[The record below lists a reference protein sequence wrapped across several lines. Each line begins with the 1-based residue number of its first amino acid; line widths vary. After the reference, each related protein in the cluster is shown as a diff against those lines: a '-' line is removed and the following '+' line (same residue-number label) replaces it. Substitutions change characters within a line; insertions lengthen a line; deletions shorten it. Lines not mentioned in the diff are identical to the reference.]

1 MRKSAL
7 LIAVV
12 LPLLGAESLS
22 AARFAV
28 ADRSTYTVPLQA
40 DGTFSLHNPAGN
52 IEVVGVDGKVVTVIA
67 ERIVQGTN
75 DAAIAE
81 GRRLTPIVTGGND
94 RARIIRTAT
103 VQRPGS
109 AWSSAVNYR
118 VEVPRSVTV
127 RVDVKSSDTVS
138 VSNISGPLFITSN
151 RGTIR
156 LTNITGPQV
165 NVETINGSI
174 VMDAPVFPQGNVTLF
189 TVNGSVMVSVAPNAN
204 FNWLAESIGGAY
216 HTNIGVTRSRWNGP
230 HMQGVVNA
238 GGRLLRTVSLMGS
251 ITLLRRGSSVADARP
266 IAPPQMLANTVAPMP
281 NQVTPRRD
289 RYLKVVHGDFMFS
302 TNVGNI
308 RIDEAHGFVKLET
321 GAGEVHLG
329 SVRKS
334 ADVVSLGGPIR
345 MGDVTGTITAN
356 TKAGDVQIQAARAG
370 GSITT
375 GGGLIRLLYAGGP
388 TRLQSGGGDIT
399 VRQANSSVNAQTR
412 SGDISITMDA
422 TSRSHRV
429 FAKTAKG
436 SVAFNVNSQ
445 FGADIDALVVT
456 SDPDT
461 NNIRT
466 DMTGLTIQREQVD
479 GRTRIRATGKIN
491 GGGERVELIAED
503 GGIQILSS
511 VPGPTAQR

>member
-1 MRKSAL
+1 MRKIAL
-7 LIAVV
+7 YMAVV

-28 ADRSTYTVPLQA
+28 ADRTTYSFPLQG

-52 IEVVGVDGKVVTVIA
+52 VEVVGVDGKVVTVVA
-67 ERIVQGTN
+67 ERIVQATT
-75 DAAIAE
+75 DALIAE
-81 GRRLTPIVTGGND
+81 GRRLTPIVSGGND
-94 RARIIRTAT
+94 RARIMRTSTA
-103 VQRPGS
+103 QRPGS
-109 AWSSAVNYR
+109 GWTSAVNYR
-118 VEVPRSVTV
+118 VEVPRSATV
-127 RVDVKSSDTVS
+127 RIDVKSSDTIS
-138 VSNISGPLFITSN
+138 VSNISGPLFIINN

-156 LTNITGPQV
+156 LLNITGPQV

-174 VMDAPVFPQGNVTLF
+174 VMDAPVFPQGNVTLA
-189 TVNGSVMVSVAPNAN
+189 TVNGNVMVAVAPNAN

-216 HTNIGVTRSRWNGP
+216 HTNLAVHKSRWSGP
-230 HMQGVVNA
+230 HMQGVVNS
-238 GGRLLRTVSLMGS
+238 GGSLLRTVSLMGS
-251 ITLLRRGSSVADARP
+251 ITLLRRGSSVSDARP
-266 IAPPQMLANTVAPMP
+266 IAPPQTLPNTVAPMP

-289 RYLKVVHGDFMFS
+289 THLKVVHGNFLFS

-321 GAGEVHLG
+321 GAGEVYLG
-329 SVRKS
+329 SVRNS
-334 ADVVSLGGPIR
+334 ADVLSLGGPIR
-345 MGDVTGTITAN
+345 MGDITGTITAN
-356 TKAGDVQIQAARAG
+356 TKAGDVQVQAARAG
-370 GSITT
+370 GTITT

-399 VRQANSSVNAQTR
+399 VRQANSTVTAQTR

-422 TSRSHRV
+422 TSRSHRI
-429 FAKTAKG
+429 FAKTGKG
-436 SVAFNVNSQ
+436 SVAFNVNPR
-445 FGADIDALVVT
+445 FGADIDAVVVT
-456 SDPDT
+456 SAPDT